1 MDRIVVM
8 VNEWTSADI
17 ARRVQSTG
25 CTRDGNVCS
34 GTISRQLARAPLA
47 P

>member
-17 ARRVQSTG
+17 ARGCHSTS
-25 CTRDGNVCS
+25 RSPDGNVCS
-34 GTISRQLARAPLA
+34 GTISRQLARAP
-47 P
+47 